1 MIFEWD
7 EEKNRLNLKKHKL
20 NFETVALVFGDDERL
35 IFYDKKHSGEEDR
48 YITIGAING
57 CVIVLFVVYTER
69 DDRIRL
75 ISARKANN
83 AERRLYYAEKKD

>member
-20 NFETVALVFGDDERL
+20 DFETAALVFGDDDRL
-35 IFYDKKHSGEEDR
+35 IFYDENHSEEEDR
-48 YITIGAING
+48 YITIGSING
-57 CVIVLFVVYTER
+57 CVVVLFVVYTEQ
-69 DDRIRL
+69 DDTVRL

-83 AERRLYYAEKKD
+83 AERRLYYAEKRD